1 MRKLVPLVVAFIVSL
16 SAHAQE
22 SETVSYERLA
32 SMASEVVSEY
42 LNGALCS
49 PGPDLAEKQAELAKL
64 VSQATPSAGPTVLE
78 IAVMANS
85 LSDVRRLHEGGA
97 LPLAP
102 FSTLLHTAAT
112 FGSPAMLEYLV
123 GVGFEL
129 EDAGAGSGPALFAA
143 IQSGNIDNIKWLIAN
158 GADVNAMDTSGAAVI
173 QHSLVCGDQAV
184 VDLLLKSGAVPSS
197 KNYDAAQRL
206 GISLGPDQIDREPM
220 RNHAKESDDCSRPL

>member
-85 LSDVRRLHEGGA
+85 LSDVRRLQEGGA
-97 LPLAP
+97 IPFSP

-112 FGSPAMLEYLV
+112 YGSPAMLEYLV
-123 GVGFEL
+123 KTGFGIEDVG
-129 EDAGAGSGPALFAA
+129 DANMPALGVA
-143 IQSGNIDNIKWLIAN
+143 IHSGNIDNVKWLIAN
-158 GADVNAMDTSGAAVI
+158 GANVNATDTSGLSVI
-173 QHSLVCGDQAV
+173 QHSIACGDQVV
-184 VDLLLKSGAVPSS
+184 VDLLLNAGAVPSS
-197 KNYDAAQRL
+197 RAYDLAQRL
-206 GISLGPDQIDREPM
+206 GI
-220 RNHAKESDDCSRPL
+220 